1 MASKGILPD
10 DPARADHRFIR
21 YQLKNFMKGEVVHDP
36 EEYAHV
42 GRVFRRAGGSWERL
56 FKGSARDVVLLR
68 RIIKLA
74 VKKGHIS
81 KAPRW
86 R

>member
-1 MASKGILPD
+1 MSSKGILPG

-21 YQLKNFMKGEVVHDP
+21 YQMKNFMKGDLQHLPD
-36 EEYAHV
+36 EYAHV
-42 GRVFRRAGGSWERL
+42 NRVFKRAGGSWERL

-68 RIIKLA
+68 RIIKIA
-74 VKKGHIS
+74 VKEGHIS
-81 KAPRW
+81 KAPSW

>member
-1 MASKGILPD
+1 MSSKGILPD

-21 YQLKNFMKGEVVHDP
+21 YQIKNFMKDSVQHLP
-36 EEYAHV
+36 KEYAHV
-42 GRVFRRAGGSWERL
+42 NRVFKRAGGSWERL
-56 FKGSARDVVLLR
+56 FKGSARDIVLLR
-68 RIIKLA
+68 RIIKIA
-74 VKKGHIS
+74 IKEGHLS